1 MVGLGCQAVT
11 LELHKQKEQTETA
24 RGKLGTTCSAT
35 TATNSRH
42 LHFNAEN
49 FCTCT

>member
-24 RGKLGTTCSAT
+24 WNNVLGNYCNKLQAPS
-35 TATNSRH
+35 
-42 LHFNAEN
+42 F
-49 FCTCT
+49 

>member
-24 RGKLGTTCSAT
+24 W
-35 TATNSRH
+35 NNV
-42 LHFNAEN
+42 HFNAEN

>member
-11 LELHKQKEQTETA
+11 LELHKQKEQTE
-24 RGKLGTTCSAT
+24 LGTTCLAT
-35 TATNSRH
+35 TVTNSRH

-49 FCTCT
+49 FCTRT

>member
-24 RGKLGTTCSAT
+24 RLEQRA
-35 TATNSRH
+35 RQ
-42 LHFNAEN
+42 LL
-49 FCTCT
+49 